1 MTSRRNFIKISS
13 LASTAFLM
21 PSFLKGLNV
30 NPEAAN
36 GKKLVIIQLS
46 GGNDGLNM
54 IVPYQNDIYYRSRP
68 QIHIAANEVL
78 KLNDE
83 QGFNPDVIRLAVY
96 KLNHCNCWDIAFQQ
110 RADVWHATGN
120 FASNSFKDLL
130 GDDADGGWRDDIEIF
145 KNGYDSPVE
154 WIRDLVDKVEN
165 I

>member
-1 MTSRRNFIKISS
+1 MLKESKIWIKELSDVLS
-13 LASTAFLM
+13 LCTDAVQEKSKEYEFYTI
-21 PSFLKGLNV
+21 K
-30 NPEAAN
+30 
-36 GKKLVIIQLS
+36 
-46 GGNDGLNM
+46 
-54 IVPYQNDIYYRSRP
+54 
-68 QIHIAANEVL
+68 
-78 KLNDE
+78 
-83 QGFNPDVIRLAVY
+83 GFNPDVIRLAVY